1 MAIVKMKKLRVMAM
15 AADQERLLHQL
26 QHLGCVEI
34 SQPSEEL
41 EDTKWASMI
50 EPKESQQV
58 QIRAEMSEAQS
69 ALAAV
74 KEYAPKKKE
83 GLFPPRRQVTEE
95 ELLRPDTL
103 RAGRRAA
110 GRIHTWLDTLARM
123 DADES
128 RLLAKKN
135 GLTPWLDLN
144 MPMELQESAH
154 VVFRPCV
161 FPSAVDLEGLR
172 TQLSAQELP
181 AELIEISQDRQQRYV
196 LLICHK
202 SAQEDVTNLLRESGF
217 SAVAF
222 PEPSGTLALAVT
234 IAAGLKGIEE
244 ELDYCRRKREET
256 KAELAACGEDKDT
269 LQLYLDHLSA
279 REALTAGDESL
290 LNDGTV
296 TLFEGWCP
304 AENLSQVE
312 TLLENLGC
320 AWTAT
325 DPTEEEIPQVPVKL
339 RDNFFCRCMNVVTE
353 MYSLPAYNGV
363 DPNPLMAPFFILFFG
378 VMMADM
384 GYGILMIAASLYVLK
399 KSKPR
404 EGTRNFMELVF
415 WCGIST
421 TIVGA
426 MTGGFLGDFIPQIA
440 KIIDPESTFEMP
452 ALFTPL
458 NDTVAIMLGSIALG
472 CVQIITGMTI
482 SIVRKIQAG
491 NFLDALFDE
500 ITWWIILGGVALA
513 IFGIGTVN
521 GIPVVLTI
529 GGLMLAFG
537 GTREA
542 KGFGKVTKLVG
553 LIYNGVTGFFSD
565 ALSYVR
571 LMALMLSGSV
581 IASVFNTLGA
591 TFGNVVLFV
600 IVSLIGNALN
610 LALNLLGCYVH
621 DLRLQCLEFFNRFYQ
636 EGGKPYRPLTIQPK
650 YVDMIKE
657 EQ

>member
-83 GLFPPRRQVTEE
+83 GLFPPRRRVTEE

-222 PEPSGTLALAVT
+222 PEPSGTPAEAM
-234 IAAGLKGIEE
+234 KGIEE

-304 AENLSQVE
+304 VENLSQVE

-440 KIIDPESTFEMP
+440 KIIDPESTLELP

-529 GGLMLAFG
+529 GGLMLVFG

>member
-202 SAQEDVTNLLRESGF
+202 SAQEDVTNLLREGGF

-222 PEPSGTLALAVT
+222 PEPSGTPAEAM
-234 IAAGLKGIEE
+234 KGIEE

-440 KIIDPESTFEMP
+440 KIIDPESTLELP

-513 IFGIGTVN
+513 IFGIGTVK

-529 GGLMLAFG
+529 GGLMLVFG

>member
-74 KEYAPKKKE
+74 NEYAPKKKE

-128 RLLAKKN
+128 RLLSKKN

-144 MPMELQESAH
+144 MPMDLQESAH

-161 FPSAVDLEGLR
+161 FPAAVDLEGLR

-222 PEPSGTLALAVT
+222 PEPSGTPAEAM
-234 IAAGLKGIEE
+234 KGIEE
-244 ELDYCRRKREET
+244 ELDYCRKKREET

-440 KIIDPESTFEMP
+440 KIINPESTLELP

-529 GGLMLAFG
+529 GGLMLVFG

>member
-222 PEPSGTLALAVT
+222 PEPSGTPAEAM
-234 IAAGLKGIEE
+234 KGIEE
-244 ELDYCRRKREET
+244 ELDYCRKKREET
-256 KAELAACGEDKDT
+256 KDELAACGEDKDT

-384 GYGILMIAASLYVLK
+384 GYGILMIAASLFVLK

-421 TIVGA
+421 TVIGA

-440 KIIDPESTFEMP
+440 KIIDPESTLELP

-529 GGLMLAFG
+529 GGLMLVFG

>member
-74 KEYAPKKKE
+74 KEYGPKKKE

-144 MPMELQESAH
+144 MPMDLQESAH

-161 FPSAVDLEGLR
+161 FPAAVDLEGLR

-181 AELIEISQDRQQRYV
+181 AELIEISRDRQQRYV

-222 PEPSGTLALAVT
+222 PEPSGTPAEAM
-234 IAAGLKGIEE
+234 KGIEE

-440 KIIDPESTFEMP
+440 KIIDPESTLELP

-529 GGLMLAFG
+529 GGLMLVFG

>member
-222 PEPSGTLALAVT
+222 PEPSGTPAEAM
-234 IAAGLKGIEE
+234 KGIEE

-415 WCGIST
+415 RCGIST

-529 GGLMLAFG
+529 GGLMLVFG

>member
-74 KEYAPKKKE
+74 KEYGPKKKE

-110 GRIHTWLDTLARM
+110 GRIHTWLDTLAQM

-128 RLLAKKN
+128 RLLSKKN
-135 GLTPWLDLN
+135 GLTPWLGLN

-161 FPSAVDLEGLR
+161 FPTAVDLEGLR
-172 TQLSAQELP
+172 TQLSVQELP

-222 PEPSGTLALAVT
+222 PEPSGTPAEAM
-234 IAAGLKGIEE
+234 KGIEE
-244 ELDYCRRKREET
+244 ELDYCRKKREET
-256 KAELAACGEDKDT
+256 KDELAACGEDKDT

-440 KIIDPESTFEMP
+440 KIIDPESTLELP

-458 NDTVAIMLGSIALG
+458 DDTVAIMLGSIALG

-529 GGLMLAFG
+529 GGLMLVFG

-542 KGFGKVTKLVG
+542 KGFGKVTKLIG

>member
-154 VVFRPCV
+154 AVFRPCV

-222 PEPSGTLALAVT
+222 PEPSGTPAEAM
-234 IAAGLKGIEE
+234 KGIEE
-244 ELDYCRRKREET
+244 ELDYCRRDRK
-256 KAELAACGEDKDT
+256 
-269 LQLYLDHLSA
+269 S
-279 REALTAGDESL
+279 
-290 LNDGTV
+290 
-296 TLFEGWCP
+296 
-304 AENLSQVE
+304 
-312 TLLENLGC
+312 
-320 AWTAT
+320 
-325 DPTEEEIPQVPVKL
+325 
-339 RDNFFCRCMNVVTE
+339 VV
-353 MYSLPAYNGV
+353 
-363 DPNPLMAPFFILFFG
+363 
-378 VMMADM
+378 
-384 GYGILMIAASLYVLK
+384 
-399 KSKPR
+399 
-404 EGTRNFMELVF
+404 
-415 WCGIST
+415 
-421 TIVGA
+421 
-426 MTGGFLGDFIPQIA
+426 
-440 KIIDPESTFEMP
+440 
-452 ALFTPL
+452 
-458 NDTVAIMLGSIALG
+458 
-472 CVQIITGMTI
+472 
-482 SIVRKIQAG
+482 
-491 NFLDALFDE
+491 
-500 ITWWIILGGVALA
+500 
-513 IFGIGTVN
+513 
-521 GIPVVLTI
+521 
-529 GGLMLAFG
+529 
-537 GTREA
+537 
-542 KGFGKVTKLVG
+542 
-553 LIYNGVTGFFSD
+553 
-565 ALSYVR
+565 
-571 LMALMLSGSV
+571 
-581 IASVFNTLGA
+581 
-591 TFGNVVLFV
+591 
-600 IVSLIGNALN
+600 
-610 LALNLLGCYVH
+610 
-621 DLRLQCLEFFNRFYQ
+621 
-636 EGGKPYRPLTIQPK
+636 
-650 YVDMIKE
+650 
-657 EQ
+657 

>member
-58 QIRAEMSEAQS
+58 QIRAEISEAQS

-83 GLFPPRRQVTEE
+83 GFFPPRRQVTEE

-128 RLLAKKN
+128 RLLSKKN

-144 MPMELQESAH
+144 MPMDLQESAH
-154 VVFRPCV
+154 VIFRPCV
-161 FPSAVDLEGLR
+161 FPAAVDLEGLR

-222 PEPSGTLALAVT
+222 PEPSGTPAEAM
-234 IAAGLKGIEE
+234 KGIEE

-421 TIVGA
+421 TIIGA

-440 KIIDPESTFEMP
+440 KIINPESTLELP

-529 GGLMLAFG
+529 GGLMLVFG

>member
-154 VVFRPCV
+154 VIFRPCV
-161 FPSAVDLEGLR
+161 FPMAVDLEGLR
-172 TQLSAQELP
+172 TQLSARELP

-222 PEPSGTLALAVT
+222 PEPSGTPAEAM
-234 IAAGLKGIEE
+234 KGIEE
-244 ELDYCRRKREET
+244 ELDYCREKREET

-440 KIIDPESTFEMP
+440 KIINPESTLELP

-482 SIVRKIQAG
+482 SIARKIQAG

-521 GIPVVLTI
+521 GIPVALTI
-529 GGLMLAFG
+529 GGLMLVFG

>member
-154 VVFRPCV
+154 AVFRPCV

-222 PEPSGTLALAVT
+222 PEPSGTPAEAM
-234 IAAGLKGIEE
+234 KGIEE
-244 ELDYCRRKREET
+244 ELDYCRKKREET

-304 AENLSQVE
+304 A
-312 TLLENLGC
+312 ENLGC

-529 GGLMLAFG
+529 GGLMLVFG

-636 EGGKPYRPLTIQPK
+636 GGGKPYRPLTIQPK

>member
-74 KEYAPKKKE
+74 KEYGPKKKE

-110 GRIHTWLDTLARM
+110 GRIHTWLDTLDRM

-128 RLLAKKN
+128 RLLSKKN
-135 GLTPWLDLN
+135 GLTPWLGLN

-161 FPSAVDLEGLR
+161 FPTAVDLEGLR
-172 TQLSAQELP
+172 TQLSVQELP

-222 PEPSGTLALAVT
+222 PEPSGTPAEAM
-234 IAAGLKGIEE
+234 KGIEE
-244 ELDYCRRKREET
+244 ELDYCRKKREET
-256 KAELAACGEDKDT
+256 KDELAACGEDKDT

-384 GYGILMIAASLYVLK
+384 GYGILMIAASLFVLK

-440 KIIDPESTFEMP
+440 KIINPESTLELP

-458 NDTVAIMLGSIALG
+458 DDTVAIMLGSIALG

-529 GGLMLAFG
+529 GGLMLVFG

-542 KGFGKVTKLVG
+542 KGFGKVTKLIG

>member
-222 PEPSGTLALAVT
+222 PEPSGTPAEAM
-234 IAAGLKGIEE
+234 KGIEE
-244 ELDYCRRKREET
+244 ELDYCRKKREET
-256 KAELAACGEDKDT
+256 KDELAACGEDKDT

-440 KIIDPESTFEMP
+440 KIIDPESTLELP

-529 GGLMLAFG
+529 GGLMLVFG

-542 KGFGKVTKLVG
+542 KGFGKVTKLIG

>member
-222 PEPSGTLALAVT
+222 PEPSGTPAEAM
-234 IAAGLKGIEE
+234 KGIEE
-244 ELDYCRRKREET
+244 ELDYCRKKREET
-256 KAELAACGEDKDT
+256 KDELAACGEDKDT

-339 RDNFFCRCMNVVTE
+339 RDNFFSRCMNVVTE

-529 GGLMLAFG
+529 GGLMLVFG

>member
-222 PEPSGTLALAVT
+222 PEPSGTPAEAM
-234 IAAGLKGIEE
+234 KGIEE
-244 ELDYCRRKREET
+244 ELDYCRKKREET
-256 KAELAACGEDKDT
+256 KDELAACGEDKDT

-440 KIIDPESTFEMP
+440 KIIDPESTLELP

-482 SIVRKIQAG
+482 SIIRKIQAG

-529 GGLMLAFG
+529 GGLMLVFG

>member
-83 GLFPPRRQVTEE
+83 GLFPPRRRVTEE

-172 TQLSAQELP
+172 TQLSAQEFP

-222 PEPSGTLALAVT
+222 PEPSGTPAEAM
-234 IAAGLKGIEE
+234 KGIEE

-440 KIIDPESTFEMP
+440 KIIDPESTLELP

-529 GGLMLAFG
+529 GGLMLVFG

>member
-74 KEYAPKKKE
+74 KEYGPKKKE

-103 RAGRRAA
+103 RVGRRAA

-128 RLLAKKN
+128 RLLSKKN
-135 GLTPWLDLN
+135 GLTPWLGLN

-161 FPSAVDLEGLR
+161 FPTAVDLEGLR

-222 PEPSGTLALAVT
+222 PEPSGTPAEAM
-234 IAAGLKGIEE
+234 KGIEE
-244 ELDYCRRKREET
+244 ELDYCRKKREET

-353 MYSLPAYNGV
+353 MYSLPAYTGV

-384 GYGILMIAASLYVLK
+384 GYGILMIAASLFVLK

-482 SIVRKIQAG
+482 SIIRKIQAG

-529 GGLMLAFG
+529 GGLMLVFG

-542 KGFGKVTKLVG
+542 KGFGKVTKLIG

>member
-222 PEPSGTLALAVT
+222 PEPSGTPAEAM
-234 IAAGLKGIEE
+234 KGIEE

-339 RDNFFCRCMNVVTE
+339 RDNFFCRYMNVVTE

-384 GYGILMIAASLYVLK
+384 GYGILMIAASLFVLK

-440 KIIDPESTFEMP
+440 KIIDPESTLELP

-529 GGLMLAFG
+529 GGLMLVFG

-553 LIYNGVTGFFSD
+553 LVYNGVTGFFSD

>member
-1 MAIVKMKKLRVMAM
+1 M
-15 AADQERLLHQL
+15 
-26 QHLGCVEI
+26 
-34 SQPSEEL
+34 
-41 EDTKWASMI
+41 
-50 EPKESQQV
+50 
-58 QIRAEMSEAQS
+58 
-69 ALAAV
+69 
-74 KEYAPKKKE
+74 
-83 GLFPPRRQVTEE
+83 
-95 ELLRPDTL
+95 
-103 RAGRRAA
+103 
-110 GRIHTWLDTLARM
+110 
-123 DADES
+123 
-128 RLLAKKN
+128 
-135 GLTPWLDLN
+135 
-144 MPMELQESAH
+144 
-154 VVFRPCV
+154 
-161 FPSAVDLEGLR
+161 
-172 TQLSAQELP
+172 
-181 AELIEISQDRQQRYV
+181 
-196 LLICHK
+196 
-202 SAQEDVTNLLRESGF
+202 
-217 SAVAF
+217 
-222 PEPSGTLALAVT
+222 T
-234 IAAGLKGIEE
+234 I
-244 ELDYCRRKREET
+244 
-256 KAELAACGEDKDT
+256 
-269 LQLYLDHLSA
+269 
-279 REALTAGDESL
+279 
-290 LNDGTV
+290 
-296 TLFEGWCP
+296 FEGWCP
-304 AENLSQVE
+304 AENLPQVE
-312 TLLENLGC
+312 TLLRNLGC
-320 AWTAT
+320 AWDAS

-339 RDNFFCRCMNVVTE
+339 RNSFFSRCMNVVTE

-384 GYGILMIAASLYVLK
+384 GYGILMIAASLIVLK

-421 TIVGA
+421 TVIGA

-440 KIIDPESTFEMP
+440 KIINPESTLELP

-521 GIPVVLTI
+521 GIPVVLAI
-529 GGLMLAFG
+529 GGLMLVFG

-553 LIYNGVTGFFSD
+553 LVYNGVTGFFSD

-636 EGGKPYRPLTIQPK
+636 EGGKPYRPLTIQTK

>member
-217 SAVAF
+217 SAVVF
-222 PEPSGTLALAVT
+222 PEPSGTPAEAM
-234 IAAGLKGIEE
+234 KGIEE

-529 GGLMLAFG
+529 GGLMLVFG

>member
-58 QIRAEMSEAQS
+58 QIRAEISEAQS

-83 GLFPPRRQVTEE
+83 GFFPPRRQVTEE

-128 RLLAKKN
+128 RLLSKKN

-144 MPMELQESAH
+144 MPMDLQESAH
-154 VVFRPCV
+154 VIFRPCV
-161 FPSAVDLEGLR
+161 FPAAVDLEGLR

-181 AELIEISQDRQQRYV
+181 AELIGISRDRQQRYV

-222 PEPSGTLALAVT
+222 PEPSGTPAEAM
-234 IAAGLKGIEE
+234 KGIEE

-384 GYGILMIAASLYVLK
+384 GYGILMIAASLIVLK

-421 TIVGA
+421 TVIGA

-440 KIIDPESTFEMP
+440 KIINPESTLELP

-529 GGLMLAFG
+529 GGLMLVFG

>member
-144 MPMELQESAH
+144 MPMELQERAH

-222 PEPSGTLALAVT
+222 PEPSGTPAEAM
-234 IAAGLKGIEE
+234 KGIEE

-529 GGLMLAFG
+529 GGLMLVFG

>member
-83 GLFPPRRQVTEE
+83 GFFPPRRQVTEE

-128 RLLAKKN
+128 RLLSKKN
-135 GLTPWLDLN
+135 GLTPWLGLN

-161 FPSAVDLEGLR
+161 FPTAVDLEGLR

-181 AELIEISQDRQQRYV
+181 AELIGISRDRQQRYV

-222 PEPSGTLALAVT
+222 PEPSGTPAEAM
-234 IAAGLKGIEE
+234 KGIEE

-421 TIVGA
+421 TIIGA

-440 KIIDPESTFEMP
+440 KIINPESTLELP

-529 GGLMLAFG
+529 GGLMLVFG

>member
-50 EPKESQQV
+50 ERKESQQV

-74 KEYAPKKKE
+74 KEYSPKKKE

-95 ELLRPDTL
+95 ELLRQDTL

-123 DADES
+123 DAEES
-128 RLLAKKN
+128 RLLSKQN
-135 GLTPWLDLN
+135 GLLPWKALE

-154 VVFRPCV
+154 VIFRPCV
-161 FPSAVDLEGLR
+161 FPTAVDLEGLR
-172 TQLSAQELP
+172 TQLSAAELP

-202 SAQEDVTNLLRESGF
+202 SAQEDATNLLREAGF

-222 PEPSGTLALAVT
+222 PEPSGTPAEALKA
-234 IAAGLKGIEE
+234 IET
-244 ELDYCRRKREET
+244 ELDDCRKKREET

-296 TLFEGWCP
+296 TIFEGWCP
-304 AENLSQVE
+304 AENLPQVE
-312 TLLENLGC
+312 TLLRNLGC
-320 AWTAT
+320 AWDAS

-339 RDNFFCRCMNVVTE
+339 RNSFFSRCMNVVTE

-384 GYGILMIAASLYVLK
+384 GYGILMIAASLIVLK

-421 TIVGA
+421 TVIGA

-440 KIIDPESTFEMP
+440 KIINPESTLELP

-529 GGLMLAFG
+529 GGLMLVFG

-553 LIYNGVTGFFSD
+553 LVYNGVTGFFSD

>member
-222 PEPSGTLALAVT
+222 PEPSGTPAEAM
-234 IAAGLKGIEE
+234 KGIEE
-244 ELDYCRRKREET
+244 ELDYCRKKREET

-384 GYGILMIAASLYVLK
+384 GYGILMIAASLFVLK

-440 KIIDPESTFEMP
+440 KIINPASTLELP

-458 NDTVAIMLGSIALG
+458 DDTVAIMLGSIALG
-472 CVQIITGMTI
+472 CVQIITGMTWD
-482 SIVRKIQAG
+482 SA
-491 NFLDALFDE
+491 
-500 ITWWIILGGVALA
+500 
-513 IFGIGTVN
+513 
-521 GIPVVLTI
+521 P
-529 GGLMLAFG
+529 M
-537 GTREA
+537 
-542 KGFGKVTKLVG
+542 
-553 LIYNGVTGFFSD
+553 
-565 ALSYVR
+565 
-571 LMALMLSGSV
+571 
-581 IASVFNTLGA
+581 
-591 TFGNVVLFV
+591 
-600 IVSLIGNALN
+600 
-610 LALNLLGCYVH
+610 
-621 DLRLQCLEFFNRFYQ
+621 
-636 EGGKPYRPLTIQPK
+636 
-650 YVDMIKE
+650 
-657 EQ
+657 

>member
-74 KEYAPKKKE
+74 KEYGPKKKE

-128 RLLAKKN
+128 RLLSKKN

-161 FPSAVDLEGLR
+161 FPTAVDLEGLR

-181 AELIEISQDRQQRYV
+181 AELIEVSRDRQQRYV

-222 PEPSGTLALAVT
+222 PEPSGTPAEAM
-234 IAAGLKGIEE
+234 KGIEE

-384 GYGILMIAASLYVLK
+384 GYGILMIAASLFVLK

-440 KIIDPESTFEMP
+440 KIIDPESTLELP

-529 GGLMLAFG
+529 GGLMLVFG

-542 KGFGKVTKLVG
+542 KGFGKVTKLIG

-636 EGGKPYRPLTIQPK
+636 EGGNPYRPLTIQPK

>member
-34 SQPSEEL
+34 SQPSEEV
-41 EDTKWASMI
+41 EDTKWASRI
-50 EPKESQQV
+50 DRKESQQV
-58 QIRAEMSEAQS
+58 QIRVEMSEAQS

-74 KEYAPKKKE
+74 KEYSAGKS
-83 GLFPPRRQVTEE
+83 GIFSLRRQVTEE
-95 ELLRPDTL
+95 ELLRQDTL

-110 GRIHTWLDTLARM
+110 GRIHTELDTLARI
-123 DADES
+123 DAEES
-128 RLLAKKN
+128 RLLSRQNA
-135 GLTPWLDLN
+135 LLPWKDLN

-161 FPSAVDLEGLR
+161 FPAAVDLEGIR
-172 TQLSAQELP
+172 TRLSGEELP
-181 AELIEISQDRQQRYV
+181 AELIGVSQDRQQRYV

-202 SAQEDVTNLLRESGF
+202 SAQEDAVNLLRESGF
-217 SAVAF
+217 SAVTF
-222 PEPSGTLALAVT
+222 PEPSGTPAEALKA
-234 IAAGLKGIEE
+234 IDQ
-244 ELDYCRRKREET
+244 ELEACRKRREESRA
-256 KAELAACGEDKDT
+256 KLAASGKDKDT
-269 LQLYLDHLSA
+269 LQLYLDHLNA
-279 REALTAGDESL
+279 QRALAAGDESL

-296 TLFEGWCP
+296 TFFEGWCP

-440 KIIDPESTFEMP
+440 KIIDPESTLELP

-529 GGLMLAFG
+529 GGLMLVFG

>member
-74 KEYAPKKKE
+74 KEYGPKKKE

-128 RLLAKKN
+128 RLLSKKN
-135 GLTPWLDLN
+135 GLTPWLGLN

-161 FPSAVDLEGLR
+161 FPTAVDPEGLR
-172 TQLSAQELP
+172 TQLSVQELP

-217 SAVAF
+217 SAVAL
-222 PEPSGTLALAVT
+222 PEPSGTPSEAM
-234 IAAGLKGIEE
+234 KGIEE
-244 ELDYCRRKREET
+244 ELDYCRKKREET
-256 KAELAACGEDKDT
+256 KDELAACGEDKDT

-384 GYGILMIAASLYVLK
+384 GYGILMIAASLFVLK

-440 KIIDPESTFEMP
+440 KIINPESTLELP

-458 NDTVAIMLGSIALG
+458 DDTVAIMLGSIALG

-529 GGLMLAFG
+529 GGLMLVFG

-542 KGFGKVTKLVG
+542 KGFGKVTKLIG